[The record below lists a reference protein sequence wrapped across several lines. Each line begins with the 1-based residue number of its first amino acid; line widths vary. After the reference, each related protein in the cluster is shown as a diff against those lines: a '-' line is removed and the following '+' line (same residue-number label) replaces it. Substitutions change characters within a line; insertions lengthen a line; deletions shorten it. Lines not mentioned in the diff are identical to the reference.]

1 MELELKRQKD
11 YKKILGD
18 LAIANP
24 IDMEVKIL
32 DMQARLKY
40 INKQIDN
47 HNNGK
52 EVDYDGKILKLQ
64 KKADKV
70 EDRIKKEM
78 VDYTR

>member
-1 MELELKRQKD
+1 
-11 YKKILGD
+11 
-18 LAIANP
+18 
-24 IDMEVKIL
+24 
-32 DMQARLKY
+32 MQAKLKY

-52 EVDYDGKILKLQ
+52 EVNYDDKILKLQ

-78 VDYTR
+78 MDYTQEGNKEVTVNTLANLTNEYVKLRN

>member
-1 MELELKRQKD
+1 
-11 YKKILGD
+11 
-18 LAIANP
+18 
-24 IDMEVKIL
+24 
-32 DMQARLKY
+32 MQAKLKY

-52 EVDYDGKILKLQ
+52 EVNYDEKIIKVQ

-78 VDYTR
+78 VDYSKEGNKEVTVNTLANLTNEYVKLRN

>member
-1 MELELKRQKD
+1 
-11 YKKILGD
+11 
-18 LAIANP
+18 
-24 IDMEVKIL
+24 
-32 DMQARLKY
+32 MQAKLKY

-52 EVDYDGKILKLQ
+52 EVNYDEKIVKLQ

-78 VDYTR
+78 VDYSK

>member
-1 MELELKRQKD
+1 
-11 YKKILGD
+11 
-18 LAIANP
+18 
-24 IDMEVKIL
+24 
-32 DMQARLKY
+32 MQAKLKY

-52 EVDYDGKILKLQ
+52 EVNYDEKIIKLQ

-78 VDYTR
+78 VDYSKEGNKEVTVNTLANLTNEYVKLRN

>member
-1 MELELKRQKD
+1 
-11 YKKILGD
+11 
-18 LAIANP
+18 
-24 IDMEVKIL
+24 
-32 DMQARLKY
+32 MQARLKY